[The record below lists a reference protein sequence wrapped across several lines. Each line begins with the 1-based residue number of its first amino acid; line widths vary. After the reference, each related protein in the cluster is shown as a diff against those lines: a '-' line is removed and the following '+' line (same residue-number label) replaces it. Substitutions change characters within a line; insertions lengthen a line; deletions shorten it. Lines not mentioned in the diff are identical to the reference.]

1 MVKTSWMVGLVLMVA
16 TGAEAGVAT
25 SNMNV
30 TATVASSC
38 SITAG
43 AMAFGTYDPVA
54 GSQIDGSAT
63 LSVACSKGAITTVTL
78 GQGGNA
84 AGGSTD
90 LAPQRRMKDSGS
102 NTLAYALYSDSGRS
116 VTWGNTALVGV
127 SYVSTSAAAS
137 NLTVYG
143 RIHSAQDV
151 PAGAY
156 SDVVVA
162 TISF

>member
-1 MVKTSWMVGLVLMVA
+1 MVKVGMGLMMLLAA
-16 TGAEAGVAT
+16 TAEAGVAT

-43 AMAFGTYDPVA
+43 AMAFGTYDAVA
-54 GSQIDGSAT
+54 GTQIDGSAT
-63 LSVACSKGAITTVTL
+63 LSVACSKGAVTTITL

-84 AGGSTD
+84 ASGSTD
-90 LAPQRRMKDSGS
+90 LAPQRRMKDASN
-102 NTLAYALYSDSGRS
+102 NTLGYTLYTDPTRQ
-116 VTWGNTALVGV
+116 TAWGNTSAVGV
-127 SYVSTSAAAS
+127 AYTSTSAAAT

-143 RIHSAQDV
+143 RITASQDV